1 MSFYDM
7 YPMGGMSVGGFPIG
21 GGGTKES
28 AAKGRAKQIANIVA
42 LAQQGLTPQQIAQE
56 YATRFPTAKKAP
68 MTAEQRAQRR
78 NESIVERA
86 LAIQEGTYSPKARRP
101 AGQFSTQKSAL
112 LKRMKAGRP
121 NADGTAKFDVNALA
135 QVSDALATLG
145 YGIYNMETG
154 GDWASDLMKGF
165 SIPLQMAGQVA
176 QTAAPFL
183 PFFM

>member
-28 AAKGRAKQIANIVA
+28 AAKGRLTQIANIA
-42 LAQQGLTPQQIAQE
+42 DLLEKGMTPQQIAQA
-56 YATRFPTAKKAP
+56 YPKPAKRAP
-68 MTAEQRAQRR
+68 VSAAQREANRRQGILTRAQQIAA
-78 NESIVERA
+78 N
-86 LAIQEGTYSPKARRP
+86 TYEPAARRP
-101 AGQFSTQKSAL
+101 AGQFSSQKSAL
-112 LKRMKAGRP
+112 IKRMKQGRP
-121 NADGTAKFDVNALA
+121 NADGTGKFDINALA
-135 QVSDALATLG
+135 DVSAALASLG